1 MKPIFTEEFQNFKIL
16 GEFLCVWGKL
26 VILIHGIVLHH
37 RVKELSPTRV
47 PRIVSG
53 SEVG

>member
-1 MKPIFTEEFQNFKIL
+1 MKGILVEEFQNFQIL
-16 GEFLCVWGKL
+16 GKNLCVWGKL
-26 VILIHGIVLHH
+26 VILIHGIILHH

-47 PRIVSG
+47 SMIVSG